1 MIVALARLSLY
12 IPHSHSLKEKRAVVR
27 KVVDRIQAR
36 FKLHVAEVGGQ
47 DTWQRAVLGFAVVGS
62 DAQKAVHLA
71 DEVLRVMESLAEAQV
86 ISIDRDTVR
95 FGDEEFGTTMNQA
108 EAAGGWN
115 QAEDDGDGGGEGEG
129 GHGRR

>member
-27 KVVDRIQAR
+27 KIVDRIQAR

-62 DAQKAVHLA
+62 DGQKASQLA
-71 DEVLRVMESLAEAQV
+71 DEVLRAIQSMAEAEAQLLSV
-86 ISIDRDTVR
+86 DRDTIR
-95 FGDEEFGTTMNQA
+95 FGGEE
-108 EAAGGWN
+108 
-115 QAEDDGDGGGEGEG
+115 GDGGG
-129 GHGRR
+129 